1 MKETLLEIKS
11 EFTDYF
17 KEREAEI
24 NGSLLA
30 VLSGENLLFLGP
42 PGTAKTQLARSICQI
57 IEGGNFYNYLLTSFS
72 TPEELFGPLSLKAL
86 EEDEFR
92 RNIEGCLPTAHIALL
107 DEIFKASSAILN
119 SLLTILNERKY
130 HNGKEIVDVPLLSVF
145 GASNELPEEDESL
158 EALYDRFLF
167 RYRLSYIQDDEN
179 FKNLLFREPE
189 DFRPIASLPV
199 SEIERLRKS
208 ANFLPV
214 DPDVEIII
222 TELRRNLQLQEIEI
236 SDRRW
241 KRIVQVLKVAACSSG
256 CPAVDRTMA
265 LLLQHMLWN
274 LPEERETIRKTVFK
288 LVVSGGTNTEKLRL
302 DSEDLK
308 TALNIALKNELP
320 VGVVCDSCGEEFR
333 LREKLELHHAAC
345 PNHSYTLK
353 HEGNKQE
360 ANKQEANKQ
369 EANKQEAN
377 KQEANSRIY
386 PYDNLVREI
395 ESLHE
400 RSGKKNTLSQSQRE
414 VFEKEFKTLAGRVNR
429 VKQRLEEEK
438 ELLRNLMDANIWL
451 SISDKNEALLLHDT
465 GSAQLSGTEALI
477 GEIESLLVLQ
487 NKEFR
492 SGESIS
498 ENFKSGDFRSGDFRS
513 AKSGYS
519 DPDAAKPKAKVQVPD
534 LGSNAGGFMKGLGS
548 RFKLR

>member
-1 MKETLLEIKS
+1 MNLKEILLEVKS
-11 EFTDYF
+11 EFMEYF

-130 HNGKEIVDVPLLSVF
+130 HNGREIVDVPLLSVF

-179 FKNLLFREPE
+179 FKSLLFRESE
-189 DFRPIASLPV
+189 DFRPSASLQV
-199 SEIERLRKS
+199 LEIEKLRKS
-208 ANFLPV
+208 ANSLPV

-302 DSEDLK
+302 DAEDLK
-308 TALNIALKNELP
+308 AALNIALKNELP
-320 VGVVCDSCGEEFR
+320 VGVLCDICGEEFQ
-333 LREKLELHHAAC
+333 LRENLEVHHTAC
-345 PNHSYTLK
+345 PNHSYTLRQ
-353 HEGNKQE
+353 EGTKQE
-360 ANKQEANKQ
+360 G
-369 EANKQEAN
+369 
-377 KQEANSRIY
+377 NSRIY
-386 PYDNLVREI
+386 PYENLVREI
-395 ESLHE
+395 DSLHE
-400 RSGKKNTLSQSQRE
+400 RSGKKNTLSQRQRE
-414 VFEKEFKTLAGRVNR
+414 VFEKEFETLAGRVNR

-451 SISDKNEALLLHDT
+451 SISDRNEALLLHDT
-465 GSAQLSGTEALI
+465 GSAQLSGTEALRS
-477 GEIESLLVLQ
+477 EIEALLGLQ

-492 SGESIS
+492 SGEFRSGESIS
-498 ENFKSGDFRSGDFRS
+498 GDFKSGDFRSGDFKS

-519 DPDAAKPKAKVQVPD
+519 DPDAAKLDAKGQVPD
-534 LGSNAGGFMKGLGS
+534 SGSNAGSFIKGLGS

>member
-1 MKETLLEIKS
+1 MNLKEILHEVKS

-130 HNGKEIVDVPLLSVF
+130 HNGREIVDVPLLSVF

-179 FKNLLFREPE
+179 FKSLLFRESE
-189 DFRPIASLPV
+189 DFRPAVTIQV
-199 SEIERLRKS
+199 SEIEKLRKS
-208 ANFLPV
+208 ANSLPV

-241 KRIVQVLKVAACSSG
+241 KRIVQVLKVAAYSSG

-302 DSEDLK
+302 DAEDLK

-320 VGVVCDSCGEEFR
+320 VGVICDSCGEEFQ
-333 LREKLELHHAAC
+333 LRENLEVHHTAC
-345 PNHSYTLK
+345 PNHSYTLRK
-353 HEGNKQE
+353 EGNKQE
-360 ANKQEANKQ
+360 GNKQEG
-369 EANKQEAN
+369 
-377 KQEANSRIY
+377 NSRIY

-414 VFEKEFKTLAGRVNR
+414 VFKKEFKTLAGKVNG

-451 SISDKNEALLLHDT
+451 SISDRNEALLLHDT
-465 GSAQLSGTEALI
+465 GSAQLSGTE
-477 GEIESLLVLQ
+477 
-487 NKEFR
+487 
-492 SGESIS
+492 
-498 ENFKSGDFRSGDFRS
+498 
-513 AKSGYS
+513 
-519 DPDAAKPKAKVQVPD
+519 
-534 LGSNAGGFMKGLGS
+534 
-548 RFKLR
+548 

>member
-1 MKETLLEIKS
+1 MNLKETLLEIKS
-11 EFTDYF
+11 EFADYF

-42 PGTAKTQLARSICQI
+42 PGTAKTQLARSICQT
-57 IEGGNFYNYLLTSFS
+57 IEGGNFFNYLLTSFS
-72 TPEELFGPLSLKAL
+72 TPEEIFGPLSLKAL

-92 RNIEGCLPTAHIALL
+92 RNIDGCLPTAHVALL

-130 HNGKEIVDVPLLSVF
+130 HNGREIVDVPLLSVF

-189 DFRPIASLPV
+189 DFCPAASVSV
-199 SEIERLRKS
+199 SEVEKLRNNAIS
-208 ANFLPV
+208 LPV

-222 TELRRNLQLQEIEI
+222 TELRKNLQLQEIEI

-256 CPAVDRTMA
+256 CSAVDRTMA

-274 LPEERETIRKTVFK
+274 LPEEREVIRKTVFK
-288 LVVSGGTNTEKLRL
+288 LVVSGGTNTEKLCT
-302 DSEDLK
+302 DAEDLK
-308 TALNIALKNELP
+308 TALSIAMKNELP
-320 VGVVCDSCGEEFR
+320 VRVVCDSCGEEFQ
-333 LREKLELHHAAC
+333 LRKNLEVHHAAC

-353 HEGNKQE
+353 QEG
-360 ANKQEANKQ
+360 
-369 EANKQEAN
+369 
-377 KQEANSRIY
+377 NSRIY
-386 PYDNLVREI
+386 PYDNLVKEI
-395 ESLHE
+395 ESLHVS
-400 RSGKKNTLSQSQRE
+400 SGKRNILSQTQRE
-414 VFEKEFKTLAGRVNR
+414 VFEKEFETLAGRINR

-438 ELLRNLMDANIWL
+438 ELLRNLMEANIWL
-451 SISDKNEALLLHDT
+451 STADKNEALFLHDT
-465 GSAQLSGTEALI
+465 GNSQLSGTEALMT
-477 GEIESLLVLQ
+477 EIKDLLGLQ
-487 NKEFR
+487 NREGRDTESKHVKPSSFKPLLSDSH
-492 SGESIS
+492 SGPHATKVE
-498 ENFKSGDFRSGDFRS
+498 
-513 AKSGYS
+513 
-519 DPDAAKPKAKVQVPD
+519 AKVQTPD
-534 LGSNAGGFMKGLGS
+534 SGSSAGSFMKGLGS

>member
-1 MKETLLEIKS
+1 MNLKETLLEIKS

-130 HNGKEIVDVPLLSVF
+130 HNGREIVDVPLLSVF

-179 FKNLLFREPE
+179 FKSLLFREPE
-189 DFRPIASLPV
+189 DFRPAVTIQV
-199 SEIERLRKS
+199 SEIEKLRKS
-208 ANFLPV
+208 ANSLPV
-214 DPDVEIII
+214 DPDIEIII

-256 CPAVDRTMA
+256 CSAVDRTMA

-274 LPEERETIRKTVFK
+274 LPEEREMIRKTVFK

-302 DSEDLK
+302 DAEDLK

-320 VGVVCDSCGEEFR
+320 VGVLCDSCGEEFQ
-333 LREKLELHHAAC
+333 LRENLEVHHTAC

-353 HEGNKQE
+353 QEGNKQE
-360 ANKQEANKQ
+360 GNKQEGNKQ
-369 EANKQEAN
+369 EG
-377 KQEANSRIY
+377 NSRIY

-395 ESLHE
+395 DSLHE
-400 RSGKKNTLSQSQRE
+400 RSKKKNTLSQSQRE
-414 VFEKEFKTLAGRVNR
+414 VFEKEFETLAGRVNR

-451 SISDKNEALLLHDT
+451 SISDRNEALLLHDT
-465 GSAQLSGTEALI
+465 GSAQLSGTETLI
-477 GEIESLLVLQ
+477 GEIESLLCLQ

-492 SGESIS
+492 
-498 ENFKSGDFRSGDFRS
+498 SGDFRSGDFRS

-519 DPDAAKPKAKVQVPD
+519 DPNAAKLEAKVQGPD
-534 LGSNAGGFMKGLGS
+534 SGSNAGSFMKGLGS

>member
-1 MKETLLEIKS
+1 MNLKETLLEIKS

-42 PGTAKTQLARSICQI
+42 PGTAKTQLARSICQTI
-57 IEGGNFYNYLLTSFS
+57 DGGNFFNYLLTSFS
-72 TPEELFGPLSLKAL
+72 TPEEIFGPLSLKAL

-130 HNGKEIVDVPLLSVF
+130 HNGREIVDVPLLSVF

-189 DFRPIASLPV
+189 DFRPNTGLPV
-199 SEIERLRKS
+199 SQIESLRKS
-208 ANFLPV
+208 ANSLPI
-214 DPDVEIII
+214 DPDVEVII
-222 TELRRNLQLQEIEI
+222 TELRKNLQIQEIEI

-241 KRIVQVLKVAACSSG
+241 KRIIQVLKVAACSSG
-256 CPAVDRTMA
+256 CPTVDRTMA

-288 LVVSGGTNTEKLRL
+288 LVVSGGTNTEKLLL
-302 DSEDLK
+302 DVEDLK
-308 TALNIALKNELP
+308 TALDIALKNELP
-320 VGVVCDSCGEEFR
+320 VRIVCDSCGEEFQ
-333 LREKLELHHAAC
+333 LRENLEVHHTAC
-345 PNHSYTLK
+345 PNHSYTFGQ
-353 HEGNKQE
+353 EG
-360 ANKQEANKQ
+360 
-369 EANKQEAN
+369 
-377 KQEANSRIY
+377 NSRIY
-386 PYDNLVREI
+386 PYDNLVKEI
-395 ESLHE
+395 DSLHE
-400 RSGKKNTLSQSQRE
+400 SSGKKNTLSQTQRE
-414 VFEKEFKTLAGRVNR
+414 VFEKEFEALADRVNR

-438 ELLRNLMDANIWL
+438 ELLRNFMDANIWL
-451 SISDKNEALLLHDT
+451 STADRNEALLLHDAGRT
-465 GSAQLSGTEALI
+465 QLSGTEKLI
-477 GEIESLLVLQ
+477 TIIRDHLGLQ
-487 NKEFR
+487 NREDKPIEPR
-492 SGESIS
+492 SVKPLSS
-498 ENFKSGDFRSGDFRS
+498 N
-513 AKSGYS
+513 
-519 DPDAAKPKAKVQVPD
+519 PHAAKLEAKAQAPD
-534 LGSNAGGFMKGLGS
+534 SGNNTSGFMKGLGS